1 MDWRGIWIT
10 RNPSNKTNLE
20 STNGFQK
27 WIKMDGNIVK
37 LFPDLINSWISQRGF
52 NKKIKLF
59 VEPRISF

>member
-1 MDWRGIWIT
+1 MDWRGIWII

-37 LFPDLINSWISQRGF
+37 VFPDLINSWISQRGF
-52 NKKIKLF
+52 NKK
-59 VEPRISF
+59 